1 MSSDLDHQLAAWLAN
16 RDEPVVRAALADACG
31 ADPESARRAR
41 ALMAI
46 DGLLALRMRGMS
58 PASFRQAI
66 EVRISELAQ
75 VDFRRGVL
83 RSLPRRRME
92 VVRWLVA
99 AALIAITTML
109 WWAPW
114 TPTQPTPMI
123 ADTSMHTA
131 PLTGGGEL
139 TLQPGSAWLPAT
151 AGGRL
156 QAGVADLVVS
166 KRTAEPFVVDLGDT
180 GITVLGTVFRLRRE
194 GAAGSVFLQQG
205 HLAISRRAD
214 TWDLK
219 AGEVLD
225 LSASSVGRG
234 QLLIDGWFAS
244 PGPQKMSWSP
254 APPATVTFTAPAGQ
268 ADTWA
273 LAEHAVDG
281 VGKVTLITSGTG
293 DPGTSWGLVA
303 SERDGDV
310 WLLAGD
316 DLAKIPVPSTRGWW
330 PGVPPHKQL
339 AANGDGHFD
348 PKDVVKIGIAIGG
361 GAGSIT
367 VQEPVAWP

>member
-16 RDEPVVRAALADACG
+16 RDDPEVRAALADACG
-31 ADPESARRAR
+31 ANPESARRAR
-41 ALMAI
+41 VLMAI

-83 RSLPRRRME
+83 RSLPRRRTAE
-92 VVRWLVA
+92 VRWLVA

-114 TPTQPTPMI
+114 MPTPPTPMI
-123 ADTSMHTA
+123 ADASVHTV
-131 PLTGGGEL
+131 PIIGGGEL

-151 AGGRL
+151 SGGRL
-156 QAGVADLVVS
+156 QAGAADLVVS
-166 KRTAEPFVVDLGDT
+166 KRAAEPFVVDLGDT

-205 HLAISRRAD
+205 HLTISRRAD

-225 LSASSVGRG
+225 LSASSVDRG
-234 QLLIDGWFAS
+234 LLLIDGWFAS
-244 PGPQKMSWSP
+244 PGPQKMAWSP
-254 APPATVTFTAPAGQ
+254 APPATLTFTAPAGQ
-268 ADTWA
+268 AVTWA

-281 VGKVTLITSGTG
+281 LGKVTLITSGTG

-303 SERDGDV
+303 TERDGDA

-316 DLAKIPVPSTRGWW
+316 GLAKIPVPSIRGWW

-339 AANGDGHFD
+339 ATNGDGHFD
-348 PKDVVKIGIAIGG
+348 PTEVVKIGISISG

-367 VQEPVAWP
+367 VQEPVAWR